1 MPQRCDIDP
10 RLPGLLVAQDHVLG
24 RAQAQAAGFT
34 QGAIAHR
41 LNTHQWHRL
50 LPGIY
55 LVGSADPSRRQLL
68 IAALLHGGPRS
79 AIDGSDACRYH
90 GLRCVAIDESLVH
103 VVVPWGEAARSRG
116 FVVVRRT
123 LNPIVTVDTHRV
135 RYVDAATAVVVAAR
149 SMKRERFALAA
160 LSDALQRGVT
170 TYDDLVRAHV
180 QGPPRGARMVSRSLA
195 ALSTGA
201 HSVAEV
207 DFLVL
212 VKLSSILPA
221 PLCNVLLRLPCGRLI
236 SPDALFDS
244 SAVIH
249 ETNGR
254 GPHARADLFE
264 DMQERHDALTAAGF
278 TVLHNSPNR
287 LQRQPREVMSEVER
301 CHLRNDGRGL
311 PAGVMIIDPTAMAV

>member
-10 RLPGLLVAQDHVLG
+10 RLPGLLASQDHVLD
-24 RAQAQAAGFT
+24 RKQARAAGFT

-41 LNTHQWHRL
+41 LNSHQWQRL
-50 LPGIY
+50 LPGVY
-55 LVGSADPSRRQLL
+55 LVGSTDPSRRHLL
-68 IAALLHGGPRS
+68 VAALLHGGPQS

-90 GLRCVAIDESLVH
+90 GLRSVAIDESLVH
-103 VVVPWGEAARSRG
+103 VVVPWGTAARSRG

-123 LNPIVTVDTHRV
+123 LSPIVTVDTQRV
-135 RYVDAATAVVVAAR
+135 RYVDAATAVVVASR
-149 SMKRERFALAA
+149 SMKRERFVLAA
-160 LSDALQRGVT
+160 LSDALQRRIT

-180 QGPPRGARMVSRSLA
+180 QGPPRGAGAVSRGLA

-201 HSVAEV
+201 HSVTEV

-212 VKLSSILPA
+212 VELSPILPT

-254 GPHARADLFE
+254 GAHARADLFE

-278 TVLHNSPNR
+278 IVLHNSPRR
-287 LQRQPREVMSEVER
+287 LLTAPREVLTEVER
-301 CHLRNDGRGL
+301 CHLRYDGRGL
-311 PAGVMIIDPTAMAV
+311 PPGVAIIEPTASAG